1 MVLMHK
7 EAVFYS
13 SASKYIEVGMFSYYF
28 IFFRMEDTSNSF
40 VYLDFRDM
48 WIFQMDVLVWQFQ
61 KRSKENEYEK
71 ML

>member
-40 VYLDFRDM
+40 VYLDFRDVDFSDGRTCM
-48 WIFQMDVLVWQFQ
+48 AVSEEV
-61 KRSKENEYEK
+61 KRE
-71 ML
+71 